1 MGCDVKNN
9 LQVNTAGSCGG
20 HRSPRWVVSPMFRL
34 QQGRGVDSGAVTVC
48 MLLNLPTAACGL
60 RQTAQSIGY
69 HMVVI
74 TYICVN

>member
-1 MGCDVKNN
+1 
-9 LQVNTAGSCGG
+9 
-20 HRSPRWVVSPMFRL
+20 MFRP
-34 QQGRGVDSGAVTVC
+34 QQGRGVDSGAVTLCV
-48 MLLNLPTAACGL
+48 LLYLPPAACGL